1 MFSTHSALT
10 PLKIV
15 VVDGNVHLRNAT
27 VDALG
32 HMGHD
37 ARGVLAGDALEKE
50 IEEFSLDLL
59 VIDLPGAEGLGVARR
74 MRAFHSDIGIIIL
87 AAQIRVDDKVAGY
100 QSGADCYLTKPVSL
114 QEFGAAIDA
123 VARRLHRVGLKSSV
137 ITLNLVSLQLGGPLG
152 AVDVSK
158 RECLLLR
165 AFLAAEEQLLD
176 TAQIQSAVG
185 KTADEFSK
193 ATLEVQIVRLR
204 KKLEAAGAAAPTI
217 KAVRGVG
224 YQLCVP
230 LSLLH
235 PTQPP
240 QGHQHV

>member
-1 MFSTHSALT
+1 MSPTHSALT

-15 VVDGNVHLRNAT
+15 VVDENVYLRNAT
-27 VDALG
+27 VDVLR

-37 ARGVLAGDALEKE
+37 AHGVASGDALDHE
-50 IEEFSLDLL
+50 IETFALDFL
-59 VIDLPGAEGLGVARR
+59 VIDIPGAKGLSLARR
-74 MRAFHSDIGIIIL
+74 MRASLPDIGIFIL

-123 VARRLHRVGLKSSV
+123 VARRLRRVELKPSV
-137 ITLNLVSLQLGGPLG
+137 ITLNLVSLQLSGPLG

-158 RECLLLR
+158 RESSILR
-165 AFLAAEEQLLD
+165 AFSAAEEQLLD
-176 TAQIQSAVG
+176 TAQIQLVVG
-185 KTADEFSK
+185 KSSDEFSK

-204 KKLEAAGAAAPTI
+204 KKLEAAGAATPTI
-217 KAVRGVG
+217 KSVRSVG

-230 LSLLH
+230 LALLH
-235 PTQPP
+235 PTQPL